1 MTVSISLNY
10 QSSLSHTFDI
20 HVFIKQ
26 ALQLKHV
33 HEGSLEFTFIDDDY
47 MILLHQTY
55 LQDKSTT
62 DIMTFNLDSLIRPIG
77 DIYICI
83 NEAQRNSQAYQTSL
97 DEEIKQLILHGILHL
112 IGYNDLND
120 FDKMYMLDEQNR
132 LLMLLNSSIS

>member
-1 MTVSISLNY
+1 M
-10 QSSLSHTFDI
+10 
-20 HVFIKQ
+20 
-26 ALQLKHV
+26 

-62 DIMTFNLDSLIRPIG
+62 DIMTFNLDSLIRPTG

-132 LLMLLNSSIS
+132 LLRLLNSSIS